1 MAANTVTDREAE
13 TIEVLSARYGA
24 ARYRWL
30 VVSACL
36 AGAGSPGTNPG
47 ERPQAER
54 SG

>member
-1 MAANTVTDREAE
+1 MAADHVSDTASSE

-36 AGAGSPGTNPG
+36 AGSLGMVLS
-47 ERPQAER
+47 
-54 SG
+54 SVSMM